1 MINSINEPSAVL
13 GTGDAKK
20 TFVLKSFIVFK
31 SSHKHKKEEEK
42 KGGTE
47 EQSTVTSWHRPKG
60 SWEFRGAGK
69 HRGLRISNSGIT
81 GVVEF
86 KRRG

>member
-1 MINSINEPSAVL
+1 MINSIDEPSAVL

-31 SSHKHKKEEEK
+31 SSCKHKKKEK

-47 EQSTVTSWHRPKG
+47 EQSTVT
-60 SWEFRGAGK
+60 
-69 HRGLRISNSGIT
+69 
-81 GVVEF
+81 
-86 KRRG
+86 